1 LTDIE
6 QAIGIRQSA
15 TVNRHGGESK
25 MDVGTAKKL
34 IEKNLSYDEVK
45 RLTVKLVQHASPQ
58 TELLEAEPQVLTLIR
73 EVIKPEL
80 ERSGL
85 KPVLDRMGNL
95 IVHVKGRTRN
105 ERLLLVGY
113 AMNAA
118 PSTMQNPYSGEIV
131 DGAPY
136 KLDGECVWG
145 RGACEQKGSLAAMM
159 AAIKLVG
166 ASKVE
171 LPSDLYFVVS
181 TAGETGRHDS
191 LAFVLDHG
199 SVEADWCVIDGP
211 PEIQLGN
218 KGRVDV
224 LVTVKGKQA
233 HSSRPWE
240 GINAIDGAM
249 KVLDKLKPLMPYPEA
264 KSHPE
269 LGKVSLTPNAIESFP
284 KATHTIQSEC
294 RIMFDRRLLPRDDPA
309 HAIQQMKDSIGKIEP
324 FEIDVAPR
332 DFMYPSEVA
341 KDAEVVRALE
351 HAIRSMLGYE
361 PQFSFSTAANDTGLF
376 NFRGLQAI
384 NYGSRDIRFQHTDH
398 DLVPVGNVF
407 NAAKVFAF
415 LAIHR

>member
-1 LTDIE
+1 
-6 QAIGIRQSA
+6 
-15 TVNRHGGESK
+15 
-25 MDVGTAKKL
+25 MDAGTAKKL

-45 RLTVKLVQHASPQ
+45 RLAVKLVRHASPQ
-58 TELLEAEPQVLTLIR
+58 TELLEAEPQVLALISD
-73 EVIKPEL
+73 VIKPEL
-80 ERSGL
+80 EQAGL
-85 KPVLDRMGNL
+85 KPAIDRMGNL
-95 IVHVKGRTRN
+95 ILHLKGRTRN
-105 ERLLLVGY
+105 ERLMLVGY
-113 AMNAA
+113 AMCAA
-118 PSTMQNPYSGEIV
+118 PSTMQNPYSGDIV

-136 KLDGECVWG
+136 KLDDECIWG

-159 AAIKLVG
+159 AAVKFIG

-199 SVEADWCVIDGP
+199 NVETDWCIIDGP

-218 KGRVDV
+218 KGRVDI

-249 KVLDKLKPLMPYPEA
+249 KVLDKLKSLMPYPEST
-264 KSHPE
+264 SHPE
-269 LGKVSLTPNAIESFP
+269 LGNVSLTPNAIESFP
-284 KATHTIQSEC
+284 KATHTVQSEC
-294 RIMFDRRLLPRDDPA
+294 RIMFDRRLLPGDDPA
-309 HAIQQMKDSIGKIEP
+309 KAIQQMKDALGKIAP
-324 FEIDVAPR
+324 FEIEITPR
-332 DFMYPSEVA
+332 NFMYPSEVG

-351 HAIRSMLGYE
+351 HGIRTMLGYE
-361 PQFSFSTAANDTGLF
+361 PKFCFSTAANDTGLF
-376 NFRGLQAI
+376 NFRGIQAI

-398 DLVPVGNVF
+398 DLVSVGNVF

-415 LAIHR
+415 LGIHR

>member
-1 LTDIE
+1 
-6 QAIGIRQSA
+6 
-15 TVNRHGGESK
+15 
-25 MDVGTAKKL
+25 MDAGTAKKL

-45 RLTVKLVQHASPQ
+45 RLTVELVEHASPQ
-58 TELLEAEPQVLTLIR
+58 TQLLEAEPQVLALIR
-73 EVIKPEL
+73 DVVKPEL
-80 ERSGL
+80 EKSGL
-85 KPVLDRMGNL
+85 RPGIDKMGNL
-95 IVHVKGRTRN
+95 ILHLIGRTRR
-105 ERLLLVGY
+105 ERLMLVGY
-113 AMNAA
+113 AMCAA

-145 RGACEQKGSLAAMM
+145 RGACEQKGSLAAML
-159 AAIKLVG
+159 AAMKFIG

-191 LAFVLDHG
+191 LAYVLDHG
-199 SVEADWCVIDGP
+199 SVDADWCIIDGP

-218 KGRVDV
+218 KGRIDV
-224 LVTVKGKQA
+224 LVTVRGKQA

-240 GINAIDGAM
+240 GTNAIDGAM
-249 KVLDKLKPLMPYPEA
+249 KVLEKLKPLMPYPEE
-264 KSHPE
+264 KSHAE

-294 RIMFDRRLLPRDDPA
+294 RIMFDRRLLPGDDPVK
-309 HAIQQMKDSIGKIEP
+309 AITQMKDAIGQIEP
-324 FEIDVAPR
+324 FAIEVQPR
-332 DFMYPSEVA
+332 DFMYPSEVK
-341 KDAEVVRALE
+341 KDAQVVQALE
-351 HAIRSMLGYE
+351 HGIRSMLGYE

-376 NFRGLQAI
+376 NHRGIQAI
-384 NYGSRDIRFQHTDH
+384 NYGARDIRFQHTDH
-398 DLVPVGNVF
+398 DLVAVSNVF

>member
-1 LTDIE
+1 MEAQI
-6 QAIGIRQSA
+6 
-15 TVNRHGGESK
+15 
-25 MDVGTAKKL
+25 AKRL
-34 IEKNLSYDEVK
+34 IEKNLQYEEVK
-45 RLTVKLVQHASPQ
+45 RLAVKLVRHPSPQ
-58 TELLEAEPQVLTLIR
+58 TSKLESEPQVLALIT

-80 ERSGL
+80 EQAGFH
-85 KPVLDRMGNL
+85 PVIDKIGNL
-95 IVHVKGRTRN
+95 ILRVKGRETTGK
-105 ERLLLVGY
+105 LVLVGY

-118 PSTMQNPYSGEIV
+118 PSTMPNPYSGEIV

-145 RGACEQKGSLAAMM
+145 RGACEQKGSLAAMI
-159 AAIKLVG
+159 AALRFIG
-166 ASKVE
+166 ATRAE

-191 LAFVLDHG
+191 LAYVLDHG
-199 SVEADWCVIDGP
+199 DVKADWCVIDGP

-224 LVTVKGKQA
+224 LVTVRGKQA

-240 GINAIDGAM
+240 GINAIEGAM
-249 KVLDKLKPLMPYPEA
+249 KVLQKLQRLMPYPEA
-264 KSHPE
+264 KNHAE
-269 LGKVSLTPNAIESFP
+269 LGRVSLTPNAIESYP

-294 RIMFDRRLLPRDDPA
+294 RIMFDRRLLPGDDSA
-309 HAIQQMKDSIGKIEP
+309 KAIQQMIDTIGKIEP
-324 FEIDVAPR
+324 FEITVEPR

-341 KDAEVVRALE
+341 KDADVVQALE
-351 HAIRSMLGYE
+351 QAIRTMLGYE

-376 NFRGLQAI
+376 NVRGIQAI
-384 NYGSRDIRFQHTDH
+384 NYGARDIRFQHTDH
-398 DLVPVGNVF
+398 DLVSLNNVF